1 MKMQS
6 LKVFTA
12 VVALTTPTLAF
23 AQPDYGHGYG
33 PHMMWAGSN
42 WFGMIIGPLI
52 MVLVLAL
59 AVASAVYLTRR
70 LGGPWHGHNQAQPA
84 VTPLDLLK
92 GRFARGEIDKDE
104 FEERRRILGE

>member
-52 MVLVLAL
+52 MVLVLPL
-59 AVASAVYLTRR
+59 R
-70 LGGPWHGHNQAQPA
+70 LQAQYTSRVGSADHGMGTIRHSPQSPRS
-84 VTPLDLLK
+84 TS
-92 GRFARGEIDKDE
+92 
-104 FEERRRILGE
+104 